1 MADAESQFTMA
12 FVALQTPC
20 FQDFKGQVHA
30 HRRTR
35 VDMPEGSRTPGT
47 VIAVPSRK
55 PRVVNNRLNGGRLKC
70 YNEVIMAAHTADTSD
85 TAVQRP
91 GAPQKQKADGSPET
105 LVALTGDTYPLRA
118 QLKAMGAVWDSAGR
132 AWKIAPERAAQ
143 AQALV
148 DHRPAVETAPSPAA
162 APPAAVPGRTE
173 AAWNEAAAY
182 ETDPLAHLPDP
193 FEESEPS
200 IPPVA
205 LSGNTYPV
213 KEALKAL
220 GAQWD
225 KEQRAW
231 LIAASKAA
239 HAQAI
244 VDNQQDEAPGEA

>member
-1 MADAESQFTMA
+1 MVNIRLRAD
-12 FVALQTPC
+12 
-20 FQDFKGQVHA
+20 
-30 HRRTR
+30 
-35 VDMPEGSRTPGT
+35 
-47 VIAVPSRK
+47 
-55 PRVVNNRLNGGRLKC
+55 RLKC
-70 YNEVIMAAHTADTSD
+70 YNGAIMAADTADTSD
-85 TAVQRP
+85 TAPQRP
-91 GAPQKQKADGSPET
+91 DGAPQKTGGSTET

-132 AWKIAPERAAQ
+132 VWKIASERAAQ

-148 DHRPAVETAPSPAA
+148 DHRPAVVGTASSPAA
-162 APPAAVPGRTE
+162 APPAAVRGS
-173 AAWNEAAAY
+173 NEAARNGAAAD
-182 ETDPLAHLPDP
+182 ETDPLADLPDP

-220 GAQWD
+220 GAHWD

-231 LIAASKAA
+231 LIVASKAA

-244 VDNQQDEAPGEA
+244 VDNQQNEAPGEA